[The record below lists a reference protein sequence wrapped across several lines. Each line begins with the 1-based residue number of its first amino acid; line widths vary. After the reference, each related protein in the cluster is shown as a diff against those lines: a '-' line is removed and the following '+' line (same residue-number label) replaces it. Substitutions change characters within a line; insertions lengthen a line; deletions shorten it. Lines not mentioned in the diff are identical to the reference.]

1 MPIVK
6 KNNKKKVVR
15 RNRFSPIKA
24 SQTYIDY
31 KDVELLKKF
40 VNSHGKIMPAKLTG
54 IPVKK
59 QRMVAT
65 AIKRARFM
73 ALIPF
78 TQERVKK

>member
-1 MPIVK
+1 MSQIK
-6 KNNKKKVVR
+6 QNKKKKAVR

-31 KDVELLKKF
+31 KDIDLLKKF
-40 VNSHGKIMPAKLTG
+40 INSHGKIMPAKLTG

-59 QRMVAT
+59 QRMVAS

-73 ALIPF
+73 ALLPF
-78 TQERVKK
+78 SQERIKK